1 MGQRHDLRKEGRRNH
16 SVASRREMD
25 SVENIL
31 PGNFVIINNDLD
43 RASLQPPGH
52 HCDVRGA
59 LLSRAKKP
67 QIIPAGLQNND
78 LGSFG
83 DGRIDASQHLGC
95 RVEGY
100 TGVCDLCLNAFFL
113 EHPLQDRGIR
123 RLLADQPAGCVALKK
138 IEDHS
143 CEMKRMF
150 VYPEF
155 HGKGIGYALAKAI
168 IDEAKKIGYSSMKLD
183 TSIRQIEAQNLY
195 QGFGFKNI
203 EAYYELP
210 EMLRNWLVFMEL
222 KL

>member
-1 MGQRHDLRKEGRRNH
+1 MSNSNEIKIVGATTEEHLDHVRNLINAFVTWHLKRHFEDIDLINEYFDPNDFEKEL
-16 SVASRREMD
+16 AS
-25 SVENIL
+25 L
-31 PGNFVIINNDLD
+31 PGKY
-43 RASLQPPGH
+43 SM
-52 HCDVRGA
+52 
-59 LLSRAKKP
+59 
-67 QIIPAGLQNND
+67 PAG
-78 LGSFG
+78 
-83 DGRIDASQHLGC
+83 
-95 RVEGY
+95 
-100 TGVCDLCLNAFFL
+100 
-113 EHPLQDRGIR
+113 
-123 RLLADQPAGCVALKK
+123 RLLLAFYNDHPAGCVALKQ
-138 IEDHS
+138 IDGHS